1 MNIPALQDYFEKVAL
16 LKQRFGVY
24 DCCTFVV
31 DALLIGWDRDFR
43 DALGYWDRRTAVK
56 RLRSAGGLRD
66 AFTAALGPEHLI
78 VDAPPGSVAYFNE
91 DGFQS
96 VGIIMNGYIAVKA
109 NRCIHRFVFEPQR
122 TGWRTD

>member
-1 MNIPALQDYFEKVAL
+1 MNIPALQDYFAKVAPL
-16 LKQRFGVY
+16 RQRFGVY

-56 RLRSAGGLRD
+56 RLRAADGLRA
-66 AFTAALGPEHLI
+66 AFSQVLGPEHLI
-78 VDAPPGSVAYFNE
+78 AEAPPGSVVYLQEGRFK
-91 DGFQS
+91 S
-96 VGIIMNGYIAVKA
+96 VGIIMPGYFAVKA
-109 NRCIHRFVFEPQR
+109 NRCIHRFVLEPQY